1 MVRVRR
7 IPEHPIRTLVFTL
20 VVAVAAGWT
29 GHNPARAA
37 NPAQWEVAAVTGK
50 VWINH
55 AGAGWRGL
63 KQGATLKPGTRVETG
78 MDGKIVLTR
87 AGASVSAAHNS
98 RFRIPALLDVGP
110 PANVMQTL
118 GTLTFSIKPGTIGT
132 GTIKSGTIGTGGQDP
147 FYVQTPYL
155 TAISR
160 GTAFTVSV
168 ADRNTT
174 LHVTSGAV
182 RAVSMVSAESS
193 LVRSGETAA
202 VDLRSGGRITLS
214 GAGRWTPGRGTENA
228 APGAVPAT
236 PAVKLRAT
244 DAAAP
249 GRAAYARR
257 IADLLFDSVADKLA
271 GFERSPARGNE
282 PDANGN

>member
-1 MVRVRR
+1 MVRVER
-7 IPEHPIRTLVFTL
+7 IPEHPIRTLVFAL
-20 VVAVAAGWT
+20 VVAVATVWT
-29 GHNPARAA
+29 AHNPARAA
-37 NPAQWEVAAVTGK
+37 NPTAWEVAQVKGK

-63 KQGATLKPGTRVETG
+63 KQGATLEPGTRVETG
-78 MDGKIVLTR
+78 MDGTIVLTR
-87 AGASVSAAHNS
+87 AGASVSASHNS

-118 GTLTFSIKPGTIGT
+118 GTLTFTTDT
-132 GTIKSGTIGTGGQDP
+132 GTTETGAQDP

-155 TAISR
+155 TAIAR
-160 GTAFTVSV
+160 GTTFTVSV
-168 ADRNTT
+168 ADHSTT

-214 GAGRWTPGRGTENA
+214 GAGRWMPESGAAKAGPGG
-228 APGAVPAT
+228 VSAT
-236 PAVKLRAT
+236 PTVKPLGT
-244 DAAAP
+244 DAAAS
-249 GRAAYARR
+249 GRADFSRR
-257 IADLLFDSVADKLA
+257 LKDLLFDSVADKLA
-271 GFERSPARGNE
+271 GFERSRARTNAPA
-282 PDANGN
+282 ANRN